1 MEYAPEYY
9 DKETLILG
17 VGNILFG
24 DDGFGPAVADY
35 LNERCRA
42 PAGAAILDV
51 GTGVRQI
58 LFNLII
64 AEQKPR
70 RIVIV
75 DALQCGRTPGEVFLV
90 SIEEIPDKKVN
101 DFSVHMVPTLNML
114 RELRDLCGVEVVVL
128 AAQPENIPELVS
140 GEMTETMK
148 KAVVEA
154 ADYISE
160 KYLKE
165 CQE

>member
-9 DKETLILG
+9 KKETLILG

-42 PAGAAILDV
+42 SGNAAVLDV

-58 LFNLII
+58 LFNLIV
-64 AEQKPR
+64 AEKKPR
-70 RIVIV
+70 RVVIV
-75 DALQCGRTPGEVFLV
+75 DALQCGRTPGEVFKV
-90 SIEEIPDKKVN
+90 SIEEIPEKKVN
-101 DFSVHMVPTLNML
+101 DFSLHMVPTLNML
-114 RELRDLCGVEVVVL
+114 KELRDLCGVEVVVL

-140 GEMTETMK
+140 GDMTETMK
-148 KAVVEA
+148 KAVIKA
-154 ADYISE
+154 GDYIAGN
-160 KYLKE
+160 YLTD
-165 CQE
+165 